1 MRNDEE
7 RRELASAVEQA
18 LKLGGSYLRDALKI
32 VEECLQEAPV
42 VEPAMTDH
50 DIAKLLLRRAELKAA
65 ISPRGAG
72 GAGFGQ

>member
-32 VEECLQEAPV
+32 VEECLQKRPWSS
-42 VEPAMTDH
+42 
-50 DIAKLLLRRAELKAA
+50 RR
-65 ISPRGAG
+65 
-72 GAGFGQ
+72 